1 MKNIGTICKNHRE
14 ILGITQNQVAQA
26 VGCSVKNVSAF
37 ENGRNRSLRV
47 FMWYVFNGLEIEKGD
62 CNNGKEN

>member
-14 ILGITQNQVAQA
+14 RLGITQNRVAKD

-37 ENGRNRSLRV
+37 ENNRNRSLRV
-47 FMWYVFNGLEIEKGD
+47 FCWYLFNGLDIREE
-62 CNNGKEN
+62 NYNVKEN